1 MMAERSAA
9 SSAAAGF
16 AAFCRAIKRIGI
28 PDGDFSSAGAFGT
41 NENPV
46 SAPLTLRL
54 TSAVTCSH
62 QGRLMGG
69 MESPHSSLHDKAAT
83 SDETELNT
91 GATSVIRR
99 QMFQDGLN
107 LWTTGVL
114 RVREQ
119 RGCILGCLGACAD
132 DPPLVDVGDKG
143 SLPGRGGHRPSTQA
157 RKALVRGNLRRSGV
171 AQAVGGVALE
181 PLLHNRLAIVARHR
195 GPADDVVY
203 GSCGHCKAVD
213 RVGR

>member
-62 QGRLMGG
+62 HGRLTGG
-69 MESPHSSLHDKAAT
+69 MESPHSTLPDAAAT
-83 SDETELNT
+83 TDQMDSWTQ
-91 GATSVIRR
+91 VVR
-99 QMFQDGLN
+99 Q
-107 LWTTGVL
+107 
-114 RVREQ
+114 
-119 RGCILGCLGACAD
+119 C
-132 DPPLVDVGDKG
+132 P
-143 SLPGRGGHRPSTQA
+143 
-157 RKALVRGNLRRSGV
+157 
-171 AQAVGGVALE
+171 AVGRCLSMA
-181 PLLHNRLAIVARHR
+181 
-195 GPADDVVY
+195 
-203 GSCGHCKAVD
+203 
-213 RVGR
+213 